1 MTQNLS
7 RAGLLAQQ
15 LSLHGKRVALRPVE
29 PADYDFILQL
39 STSPSITYRWRTRG
53 TTPSPPDFQVMLWRG
68 VLCQFLIVR
77 SSDGEPLGL
86 ISAYNADFRNQ
97 TAYLAILMR
106 DHRGGSIWTLD
117 GIALFLNYLFANFDL
132 RKVYAE
138 TSELSSWTFASG
150 AGRYF
155 EVEGTLREHEYYGGR
170 YWDTYVLAFW
180 RHDCEALLEKLL
192 PTVMAESQPDTRP
205 APSPTRP
212 PNDPTP
218 PEDHTE

>member
-7 RAGLLAQQ
+7 RSGMLAQQ
-15 LSLHGKRVALRPVE
+15 LTLHGKRVVLRPVE
-29 PADYDFILQL
+29 PADYSFVLHL
-39 STSPSITYRWRTRG
+39 STNPRITYRWRTRG
-53 TTPSPPDFQVMLWRG
+53 TTPSPPEFQVMLWRG

-77 SSDGEPLGL
+77 PENGEPLGL

-97 TAYLAILMR
+97 TVYLAILMR
-106 DHRGGSIWTLD
+106 DHQGGALWTFD
-117 GIALFLNYLFANFDL
+117 AIALFLNYVFSNWNF
-132 RKVYAE
+132 RKIYAE

-180 RHDCEALLEKLL
+180 RDDCEALLEKLL
-192 PTVMAESQPDTRP
+192 PALVAGGPTHDSQQD
-205 APSPTRP
+205 
-212 PNDPTP
+212 
-218 PEDHTE
+218 

>member
-1 MTQNLS
+1 MTRDLS
-7 RAGLLAQQ
+7 RSGMLARQIT
-15 LSLHGKRVALRPVE
+15 LHGKRVVLRPVE
-29 PADYDFILQL
+29 PTDYDFILQL
-39 STSPSITYRWRTRG
+39 STSSHITYRWRTRG
-53 TTPSPPDFQVMLWRG
+53 TTPSPPDFQAMLWRG
-68 VLCQFLIVR
+68 VLCQFLIER

-106 DHRGGSIWTLD
+106 DHRGGAIWTFD
-117 GIALFLNYLFANFDL
+117 GMALFLNYLFANFNL
-132 RKVYAE
+132 RKIYAE

-180 RHDCEALLEKLL
+180 RHDCESFLEKLL
-192 PTVMAESQPDTRP
+192 PTITEEPPTDGRP
-205 APSPTRP
+205 ATAPARP
-212 PNDPTP
+212 PNDPEPFTDP
-218 PEDHTE
+218 T